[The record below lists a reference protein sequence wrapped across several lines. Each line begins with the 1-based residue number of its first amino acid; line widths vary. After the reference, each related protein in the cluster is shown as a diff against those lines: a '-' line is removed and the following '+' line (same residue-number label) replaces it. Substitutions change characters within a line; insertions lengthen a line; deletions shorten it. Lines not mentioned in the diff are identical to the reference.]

1 MKKFLILYL
10 LCLSVFKVQLKVPDP
25 EPVEP
30 EPEPEPTPDPEPDPE
45 PTPEPEA
52 EGVSIVLYDR
62 LGAPVTYEDVDT
74 ITTDTPESGE
84 QVVFT
89 YGEVVNGVEVELDLQ
104 NGNQTLSVPYGN
116 LLRKAVIKKPDTLI
130 PENIRKDVSIGG
142 VTGTLVG
149 TGVEKTVD
157 LNMVDGDQIIE
168 ADEDTLMSKVV
179 ITKPDTLVPEN
190 IAKGIE
196 IGGVTGS
203 ASISEF
209 DVMDSLLKYFT
220 CKIDAEK
227 KTITLYKMFSTNMY
241 EDTGSYNITIPD
253 TIGNYH
259 VIISVTN

>member
-1 MKKFLILYL
+1 MIEIFAEQTIE
-10 LCLSVFKVQLKVPDP
+10 V
-25 EPVEP
+25 
-30 EPEPEPTPDPEPDPE
+30 TPE

-62 LGAPVTYEDVDT
+62 LGAPITYEGVDT

-149 TGVEKTVD
+149 TGVEKTVELD
-157 LNMVDGDQIIE
+157 MTDGDQTIE
-168 ADEDTLMSKVV
+168 PDEDTLLSKVV
-179 ITKPDTLVPEN
+179 VTKPNTLVPEN

-196 IGGVTGS
+196 IGGVTGT
-203 ASISEF
+203 ASVSDF
-209 DVMDSLLKYFT
+209 DFSDEKLKYL
-220 CKIDAEK
+220 CYQID
-227 KTITLYKMFSTNMY
+227 TLNKQIILTGILYERLY
-241 EDTGSYNITIPD
+241 EDTGNYDVDIPD
-253 TIGNYH
+253 KIGNYDV
-259 VIISVTN
+259 VIMSIY